1 MSNLKETMQNIR
13 AVKNSNISTDDFSN
27 LLRQCT
33 KQQFGSN
40 ATRALMYTA
49 LTDEGSRNE
58 MLKNGVRTYSAD
70 HRKELL
76 ETSDYL
82 ASHRLLNH
90 ALKNNLLNRT
100 FIAQQISEEKAAIM
114 LKNMKKENS
123 L

>member
-13 AVKNSNISTDDFSN
+13 AVKNSNISVEEFSN

-40 ATRALMYTA
+40 ATRVLLYTA
-49 LTDEGSRNE
+49 LVDENSRNE

-82 ASHRLLNH
+82 ASLRLLNH

-114 LKNMKKENS
+114 LKNMQKENS